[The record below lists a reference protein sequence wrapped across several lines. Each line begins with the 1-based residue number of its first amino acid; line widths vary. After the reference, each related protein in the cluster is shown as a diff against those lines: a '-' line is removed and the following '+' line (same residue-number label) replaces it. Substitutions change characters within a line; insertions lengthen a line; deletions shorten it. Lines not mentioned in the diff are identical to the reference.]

1 MITNVI
7 IILTIVIVGGVFIL
21 DHFAIERE
29 KKEQEAARKAREE
42 RRAAKEREQE
52 LKTVKATKESAGKVP
67 RAMPEKR
74 RQTAE
79 P

>member
-29 KKEQEAARKAREE
+29 KNRNRKPREKPVRSAGRQKRE
-42 RRAAKEREQE
+42 RRN
-52 LKTVKATKESAGKVP
+52 
-67 RAMPEKR
+67 
-74 RQTAE
+74 
-79 P
+79 